1 MCKDH
6 FSVSVFLA
14 FFSSET
20 FALSVWVSV
29 FSAVFFVCVFDADL
43 ADFASEV
50 LAGAFVFGLVAG
62 FSTETFSE
70 ATEALFLVDFL
81 VSVSAFSF
89 LVTFSF
95 VSVLLETFLVSSA
108 AFVSLTFSFVSAFIK
123 LISISISFFFSIFCF
138 SFGFFNG
145 RLHFL

>member
-1 MCKDH
+1 
-6 FSVSVFLA
+6 LA
-14 FFSSET
+14 CLSTSIAETPANSFSSSSV
-20 FALSVWVSV
+20 LSPDSV
-29 FSAVFFVCVFDADL
+29 FSAVTSFKSFL
-43 ADFASEV
+43 HQTQDFASAV
-50 LAGAFVFGLVAG
+50 LAAAFVFGLVAG
-62 FSTETFSE
+62 ISTETFSE

-95 VSVLLETFLVSSA
+95 VSVFLETFLVSSA
-108 AFVSLTFSFVSAFIK
+108 AFVSLTFF
-123 LISISISFFFSIFCF
+123 FFFSIFCF